1 MTFLAIN
8 SKIFCTKYFSRRIIV
23 AKFSSCSLEKLVF
36 ILASPSEKFD
46 LKGDNS
52 WRVYDCFT
60 RLLTCF
66 FFRGNSCF
74 RSVLLAF
81 LRIKVALPALC
92 LFTLFSEYFLKMPIS
107 PQPKA
112 PTLYY
117 CLGPSETGTGGINP
131 LILAEKWALFQPGNM
146 ISQTHYYLLA
156 PPTRF
161 SDLPT
166 ALYYYCKVAW
176 NGLVVITRLSSNN
189 NRMTNFHPNESNVF
203 LIQK

>member
-1 MTFLAIN
+1 MSSTLQESCNVWIFEISKVHTFWEGHKILKNLQLSEKIT
-8 SKIFCTKYFSRRIIV
+8 SKQRFFQIPVEAFLEYLNFNFCYDLLSNQLKDLCTKYLSRRVVV

-117 CLGPSETGTGGINP
+117 CLGPSETGARG
-131 LILAEKWALFQPGNM
+131 AGN
-146 ISQTHYYLLA
+146 H
-156 PPTRF
+156 PPPYFGR
-161 SDLPT
+161 
-166 ALYYYCKVAW
+166 
-176 NGLVVITRLSSNN
+176 
-189 NRMTNFHPNESNVF
+189 
-203 LIQK
+203 

>member
-1 MTFLAIN
+1 MVEWLNRVFSFFEAFLEYLN
-8 SKIFCTKYFSRRIIV
+8 FNFCYDLLSNQLKDLCTKYFSRRVVV

-117 CLGPSETGTGGINP
+117 CLGPSERGAGGIIP
-131 LILAEKWALFQPGNM
+131 LILA
-146 ISQTHYYLLA
+146 
-156 PPTRF
+156 
-161 SDLPT
+161 D
-166 ALYYYCKVAW
+166 
-176 NGLVVITRLSSNN
+176 
-189 NRMTNFHPNESNVF
+189 
-203 LIQK
+203 

>member
-1 MTFLAIN
+1 M
-8 SKIFCTKYFSRRIIV
+8 
-23 AKFSSCSLEKLVF
+23 F
-36 ILASPSEKFD
+36 ILASLSEKFD

-112 PTLYY
+112 PTPLYV
-117 CLGPSETGTGGINP
+117 
-131 LILAEKWALFQPGNM
+131 
-146 ISQTHYYLLA
+146 H
-156 PPTRF
+156 
-161 SDLPT
+161 
-166 ALYYYCKVAW
+166 
-176 NGLVVITRLSSNN
+176 
-189 NRMTNFHPNESNVF
+189 
-203 LIQK
+203 